1 MDPRSCIS
9 LRVLFEA
16 KRVYLHQAQNWLLL
30 KGGRQ
35 EGRWWKIKNQK
46 SVESQSGDPVFRRI
60 WWKKKKPPPCSQK
73 CVFLL
78 VPTDEYWNV
87 TVLNDTRA
95 EFDTGRLFFHINCW
109 KCSLKNII
117 TNSLEAKNICTFIY
131 SGIVKKGRRRRC
143 YSSLFFLHVWRTL
156 ENIGLCLKGAII
168 KQKQTCQRSVCIVL
182 WRYLLK
188 LAC

>member
-1 MDPRSCIS
+1 MMKNKESEVGRVTIRGSS
-9 LRVLFEA
+9 L
-16 KRVYLHQAQNWLLL
+16 
-30 KGGRQ
+30 Q
-35 EGRWWKIKNQK
+35 ENM
-46 SVESQSGDPVFRRI
+46 V
-60 WWKKKKPPPCSQK
+60 KKKKKSPPCSQK

-78 VPTDEYWNV
+78 VPTVEHWSV

-117 TNSLEAKNICTFIY
+117 TDSLEAKNICTFIY
-131 SGIVKKGRRRRC
+131 SGFVKKGRRRRC